1 MQGRSTPRAGHRAF
15 TGHTHSHQRA
25 DSASSSSKQDGDVLA
40 AILNMGCRKIT
51 DQSGPVSTPNGI
63 NSAAERLRIIQG
75 LGNVEFPLLPCSEMT
90 DYTCFGSVLLYD
102 LYLYKG
108 LRVSHVILV
117 VVQLWGHQACRRW
130 HLDKGRCKPSL
141 NYKMFNNLLSPQ
153 SPEVSGLTPA
163 WTPPWFFSRYSGLVQ
178 QAINVH
184 VRWISNSK
192 LPLCMHVHSQ
202 WRHRDL
208 TLCRVL
214 ISVRLPPPHIPRASP
229 VTSGDYTSLHYA

>member
-15 TGHTHSHQRA
+15 THSHQRE

-75 LGNVEFPLLPCSEMT
+75 LGNVEFPLLPSSEMT
-90 DYTCFGSVLLYD
+90 DYTCFGSVLLWP
-102 LYLYKG
+102 LPLQRSACITCYLSG
-108 LRVSHVILV
+108 GSP
-117 VVQLWGHQACRRW
+117 LWGHQACRRW
-130 HLDKGRCKPSL
+130 HLDKERCKPSL

-153 SPEVSGLTPA
+153 SPEISGLTPA
-163 WTPPWFFSRYSGLVQ
+163 WTPAWFFSRYSGLVQ

-184 VRWISNSK
+184 VRWNSDSK
-192 LPLCMHVHSQ
+192 LPLCMHDVIEIWHCVGS
-202 WRHRDL
+202 WFWFAFLLRTFHA
-208 TLCRVL
+208 
-214 ISVRLPPPHIPRASP
+214 RLLWPLVIILPSTMHN
-229 VTSGDYTSLHYA
+229 